1 MKLELRN
8 AAFSYEK
15 GKPLLE
21 NISLTAYSGE
31 VWAILGKNGIGKTT
45 LLRCLLGFRRWTSG
59 GLYLDGKPADPA
71 SAGGR
76 GFWRRAA
83 YVPQAGRQAFPC
95 TVEENVLLGRG
106 AYLGLFGQPGR
117 RDIEA
122 AEKAMAMAGV
132 LGIRGKNCGEI
143 SGGQLQMTLIARA
156 LASEPE
162 LLIMD
167 EPETG
172 LDFRNQLM
180 VLGLIRKLAQ
190 ERNLLVIF
198 NTHYPEH
205 ALDTADRTLLFLEN
219 GRALSGPTE
228 EVLTG
233 ENMRA
238 AFGVEVVRAEAEYRG
253 KTLVSLIPAGF
264 REEGENG

>member
-15 GKPLLE
+15 GKPLLK
-21 NISLTAYSGE
+21 NISFSASSGE

-59 GLYLDGKPADPA
+59 GLFLDGSPVDP
-71 SAGGR
+71 SPSGQR
-76 GFWRRAA
+76 RFWQRAA

-106 AYLGLFGQPGR
+106 AYLGIFGQPGK
-117 RDIEA
+117 RDCEA
-122 AEKAMAMAGV
+122 AERAMAMAGV
-132 LGIRGKNCGEI
+132 LGIRGQNCGQI

-180 VLGLIRKLAQ
+180 VLGLIRRLAREQ
-190 ERNLLVIF
+190 NLLIIF

-205 ALDTADRTLLFLEN
+205 ALTTADRTLLFLEN
-219 GRALSGPTE
+219 GHALRGPTE
-228 EVLTG
+228 EILTR

-238 AFGVEVVRAEAEYRG
+238 AFGVEVVRAEAKYRG

-264 REEGENG
+264 SEGGKNG